1 MPIYL
6 IYLKKNLFLIKLS
19 NIMPIKT
26 SDIGKMIQERRNEL
40 ELNQQDLAEMANV
53 TIKTIYAIENN
64 KGNPTLEVLKKILN
78 VLGLEMK
85 IQIKTV
91 E

>member
-1 MPIYL
+1 MPI
-6 IYLKKNLFLIKLS
+6 NS
-19 NIMPIKT
+19 NG
-26 SDIGKMIQERRNEL
+26 IGKIILERRNAL
-40 ELNQQDLAEMANV
+40 SLNQQDLAEMANV

-64 KGNPTLEVLKKILN
+64 KGNPTIEVLKKILS

-85 IQIKTV
+85 VQIKSV

>member
-1 MPIYL
+1 MPI
-6 IYLKKNLFLIKLS
+6 NS
-19 NIMPIKT
+19 NG
-26 SDIGKMIQERRNEL
+26 IGKIIMERRNAL
-40 ELNQQDLAEMANV
+40 SLNQQDLAEMANV

-64 KGNPTLEVLKKILN
+64 KGNPTIEVLKKILS

-85 IQIKTV
+85 VQIKSV